1 MKYRY
6 KHMVKADVEF
16 KLFKF
21 TVGGSYRYY
30 SKMQNIDKA
39 FGDLETLT
47 NNPFFY
53 HISVV
58 DFWNKHN
65 GFNVFDARI
74 GFKITST
81 QKVSIVCSNVMNT
94 AYMLRPMKIEPPR
107 TTMVQ
112 YLVEF

>member
-1 MKYRY
+1 
-6 KHMVKADVEF
+6 MVKADVEF

-21 TVGGSYRYY
+21 TVGASYRYY

-47 NNPFFY
+47 NNPFFS
-53 HISVV
+53 HISIL

-65 GFNVFDARI
+65 GFNIVDARL
-74 GFKITST
+74 GYKITKQ
-81 QKVSIVCSNVMNT
+81 QKISFICSNVFNT

-107 TTMVQ
+107 MTTVQ
-112 YLVEF
+112 YVYEF